1 MGLFKKIV
9 GIGSSKNDVKIAK
22 LELEKAKVEN
32 KAKNE
37 KASNESEFFRKQEV
51 LSAVEGYLKYCKKNF
66 ISIKNK
72 VLALK
77 KEIET
82 GVSNLKRPSNVK
94 LSYRESAQR
103 DEDRALCESKLQ
115 YLYLSNDFLLFIA
128 QFAIGVNINEEQ
140 AGLIF
145 SFSRYFDGV
154 KVIEVE
160 ENGGSEDVDVSLF
173 GMVKEAAKDFAEV
186 FYKPSS
192 SLKSH
197 KLSLI
202 KYLQK
207 YYSERIDQ
215 LEIPDIDAAIESFE
229 KAMLDSND
237 GIVPNDSAVEVQSVA
252 KCPNCNTEVLPNA
265 KFCPEC
271 GSKIASPQPSVCK
284 GCGSELLPG
293 TKFCPE
299 CGQKTN

>member
-37 KASNESEFFRKQEV
+37 KASRESEFFRKQEV

-103 DEDRALCESKLQ
+103 DKDRALCKSKLQ

-252 KCPNCNTEVLPNA
+252 KCPNCNTEVLPNV